1 MNPSTAD
8 ILAAV
13 EDCPSDAVI
22 VLPNDKNIVMAAEQG
37 IALTKKSMRVVR
49 TRSIPEGIAALLALN
64 QDVDL
69 EANVRAMEEVRE
81 GVRTIEVC
89 RAARSTSLQG
99 TKVAEG
105 QIIAIVDDELRLA
118 AAEAEEAVERALEG
132 LVGAGGSLVT
142 LYYGAETGPAQAEA
156 LAEQLR
162 ERYSAYEVEVVF
174 GGQPHYQYIVSL
186 E

>member
-1 MNPSTAD
+1 VAVAAGEGMAELFRSVGCSRVISGGPTMNPSTAD

-13 EDCPSDAVI
+13 EDCPSDIVI

-37 IALTKKSMRVVR
+37 MALTKKSMRVVR

-89 RAARSTSLQG
+89 RAVRSTSLQG
-99 TKVAEG
+99 T
-105 QIIAIVDDELRLA
+105 
-118 AAEAEEAVERALEG
+118 LEG